1 MENETLVWN
10 GSPSQITNA
19 PTFFVLF
26 LLSLFVVTIPLTFL
40 VALWFFLVVKCL
52 RFELT
57 TQRLKIHSGVF
68 SKSLEEIE
76 LYRVTDT
83 TYFQPWYL
91 RPFGLANIML
101 ITTDKS
107 SVNVEI
113 YAVRDAIELREKIRA
128 LVEKRRIEK
137 HIREVEFN

>member
-19 PTFFVLF
+19 PTFFFLF
-26 LLSLFVVTIPLTFL
+26 LLSLFVVTISLTLL

>member
-1 MENETLVWN
+1 MDNETLIWK

-19 PTFFVLF
+19 ITFFVL
-26 LLSLFVVTIPLTFL
+26 LSLSFLVVTIPLTAL
-40 VALWFFLVVKCL
+40 LALWFYLVVKCL
-52 RFELT
+52 RYELT

-68 SKSLEEIE
+68 SKRLEELE

-91 RPFGLANIML
+91 RPFGLANITL

-107 SVNVEI
+107 TVNIEI
-113 YAVRDAIELREKIRA
+113 YAIQDAIELREKIRV
-128 LVEKRRIEK
+128 LVEKRRAEK
-137 HIREVEFN
+137 HIREIEVN